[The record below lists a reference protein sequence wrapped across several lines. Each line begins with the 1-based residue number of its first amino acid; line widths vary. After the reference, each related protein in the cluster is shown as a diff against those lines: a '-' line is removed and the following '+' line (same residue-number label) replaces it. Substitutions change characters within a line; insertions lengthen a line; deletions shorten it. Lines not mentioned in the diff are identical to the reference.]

1 MHKGEV
7 NNDNGIDFILNR
19 KQYTG
24 TRRQLQRLGKV
35 EACKAIDTMEHNQ
48 TVITSPAAQLMINRY
63 GANLLKCK

>member
-24 TRRQLQRLGKV
+24 IRRQLQRLGKV
-35 EACKAIDTMEHNQ
+35 EACKAIDAMEHNQ

>member
-24 TRRQLQRLGKV
+24 IRRQLQRLGKV
-35 EACKAIDTMEHNQ
+35 EACKAIDAMEHNQ

-63 GANLLKCK
+63 GANLLECK

>member
-1 MHKGEV
+1 M

-24 TRRQLQRLGKV
+24 IRRQLQRLGKV
-35 EACKAIDTMEHNQ
+35 EACKAIDAMEHNQ